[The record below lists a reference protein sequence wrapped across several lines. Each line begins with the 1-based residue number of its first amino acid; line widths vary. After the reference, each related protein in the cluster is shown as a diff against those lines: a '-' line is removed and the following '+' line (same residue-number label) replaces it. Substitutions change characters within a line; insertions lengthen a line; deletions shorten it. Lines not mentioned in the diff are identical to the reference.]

1 MLNGLKS
8 LFSKKNTNARFAI
21 ALRNQVGAY
30 ACEKGIDEDRKAD
43 EFITETTES
52 AGEWLHKLLATHT
65 FLGSGYLV
73 LSASHYHSVQI
84 NKPDLPDDEIPL
96 AIKWLVKDIVPIDP
110 DDMIVDYFDS
120 PVIVAGAEKINV
132 VCSHLSHLK
141 KFTDTFKRY
150 QVELK
155 GIITDEFAFAN
166 LVDDQENSTL
176 MVCQQPFEDV
186 FLLIVNQGEI
196 YLSRRLRGFND
207 IGGYSREQLSQG
219 ICDSLNVEIQKSMDY
234 FERLLKQ
241 APVTQIKVLLP
252 VTHEDFII
260 ESLAKNTQVQI
271 SKIEL
276 PEPFGKLRN
285 CAASIGALKECE
297 KVGMVND

>member
-1 MLNGLKS
+1 M
-8 LFSKKNTNARFAI
+8 
-21 ALRNQVGAY
+21 RNQVGAY
-30 ACEKGIDEDRKAD
+30 AFEKEVNEECKAD

-52 AGEWLHKLLATHT
+52 AGEWLQTLLATHT
-65 FLGSGYLV
+65 FTGSGYLV
-73 LSASHYHSVQI
+73 LSASHYYSVQI
-84 NKPDLPDDEIPL
+84 NKPNLPDDEIPL

-120 PVIVAGAEKINV
+120 PVIVAGTEKINV

-141 KFTDTFKRY
+141 KFTDTFKRH

-166 LVDDQENSTL
+166 LVDNVDNSTL

-196 YLSRRLRGFND
+196 YFSRRLRGFND

-219 ICDSLNVEIQKSMDY
+219 ICDSLSVEIQKSMDY

-241 APVTQIKVLLP
+241 SPVTRIKVLLP

-260 ESLAKNTQVQI
+260 ENLAKNTEVVI
-271 SKIEL
+271 SEIEL
-276 PEPFGKLRN
+276 PEPFAKLRN
-285 CAASIGALKECE
+285 CAASIGALTEFE
-297 KVGMVND
+297 KVGVVND